1 MKPLLLQSP
10 SGPRPSHA
18 QVKRWTRELLR
29 LDEEVTLTI
38 HLLRC
43 AEPGCP
49 DLETVIGISPAP
61 GQWRRLRIPRA
72 LADLTRDDL
81 DAAARHLLSD
91 VSLTGNPQ

>member
-1 MKPLLLQSP
+1 MNPLLFQIP
-10 SGPRPSHA
+10 PGRCESHA
-18 QVKRWTRELLR
+18 HIKRWTRELLH
-29 LDEEVTLTI
+29 LDEEVTVTI
-38 HLLRC
+38 NELRC

-81 DAAARHLLSD
+81 KAAARHLLSD
-91 VSLTGNPQ
+91 VS